1 MQSQISSIDPVTVEL
16 HVEVPWDR
24 FHKGV
29 ENEYGKLQKN
39 ARIKGFRQGKA
50 PRTVIVQLFSKS
62 VREEVTSSLVNESVV
77 EAVQKHELP
86 VVSTPV
92 LKDAPK
98 VVDGTGLTFTVK
110 VEVRPKV
117 ESLDTALELVRRV
130 KPVTD
135 EDVAADIERMRQ
147 THAVVEPVETPRPA
161 TKGDL
166 LTVDYTVSVDGEAKP
181 DMSGTDRPVEL
192 GNGQL
197 LPEIE
202 AGLTGVEL
210 GQTKSITVAR
220 GAEEANAELAGKVV
234 VFEMTV
240 KEMKERKLPALD
252 DELAKDIG
260 DYASFAELQ
269 SKTRERLEES
279 AKSQA
284 ERALR
289 DQAIEKL
296 VEKNVIPVPPSLLDQ
311 QLRAMLQEFMQ
322 LMQMMGQKPQL
333 HQAMVEEMKPRAEA
347 KVRAALLL
355 GELSR
360 TASITVGADEI
371 EAKLKE
377 LAEKSGK
384 HIAKV
389 RVEYTGEK
397 REQLETQL
405 LEDKLLKHLLDG
417 SKISD
422 GPWEDPNAA
431 KATEAAAES
440 TEPAKAEASA
450 EASASSDEGEKPA
463 KKTKKKAEKK
473 ESA

>member
-50 PRTVIVQLFSKS
+50 PRNVIVQLFSKS
-62 VREEVTSSLVNESVV
+62 VRDEVTSSLVNETVV

-92 LKDAPK
+92 LKEAPK

-117 ESLDTALELVRRV
+117 ETLDTSLELVRRT

-135 EDVAADIERMRQ
+135 ADIDAEIERMRQ

-161 TKGDL
+161 QKGDL
-166 LTVDYTVSVDGEAKP
+166 LTVDYTVSVDGVAKP
-181 DMSGTDRPVEL
+181 DMAGTDRSVEL

-202 AGLTGVEL
+202 AGLAGAEI
-210 GQTKSITVAR
+210 GQTKTITVAR
-220 GAEEANAELAGKVV
+220 GAEEPNKELAGKTV
-234 VFEMTV
+234 VFEMNV
-240 KEMKERKLPALD
+240 KAMKERKLPAID

-260 DYASFAELQ
+260 DYATLAELKQ
-269 SKTRERLEES
+269 KTRERLEES
-279 AKSQA
+279 AKSQSD
-284 ERALR
+284 RALR
-289 DQAIEKL
+289 DAAIESL
-296 VEKNVIPVPPSLLDQ
+296 VEKNTIPVPPSLLDQ

-322 LMQMMGQKPQL
+322 LMQMMGQQPQL
-333 HQAMVEEMKPRAEA
+333 NQAMVEDMKPRAES

-360 TASITVGADEI
+360 KASISVSADEV

-377 LAEKSGK
+377 MAEKSGK
-384 HIAKV
+384 HIAKL
-389 RVEYTGEK
+389 RVEYAGEK

-405 LEDKLLKHLLDG
+405 LEDKLIKHLLDG
-417 SKISD
+417 SKITD
-422 GPWEDPNAA
+422 GPWEEPKASGA
-431 KATEAAAES
+431 KADEA
-440 TEPAKAEASA
+440 
-450 EASASSDEGEKPA
+450 EG
-463 KKTKKKAEKK
+463 K

>member
-24 FHKGV
+24 FNKGV
-29 ENEYGKLQKN
+29 ENEYGKLQKS
-39 ARIKGFRQGKA
+39 ARVKGFRQGKA
-50 PRTVIVQLFSKS
+50 PRSVIVQLFSKS
-62 VREEVTSSLVNESVV
+62 VRDEVTTSLVNESVV

-92 LKDAPK
+92 LKDTPK
-98 VVDGTGLTFTVK
+98 VVDGTGMTFTVK
-110 VEVRPKV
+110 VEVRPKI
-117 ESLDTALELVRRV
+117 EALDTALELVRST

-135 EDVAADIERMRQ
+135 GDVDADIERMRQ

-161 TKGDL
+161 KAGDL
-166 LTVDYTVSVDGEAKP
+166 LTVDYTVTLDGVSKP
-181 DMSGTDRPVEL
+181 DMAGVDRPVEL
-192 GNGQL
+192 GNNQL

-202 AGLTGVEL
+202 SGLVGAEV

-220 GAEEANAELAGKVV
+220 GADEANKELAGKVV
-234 VFEMTV
+234 VFDMTV
-240 KEMKERKLPALD
+240 KEMKERKLPAID

-260 DYASFAELQ
+260 DYKTLAELKD
-269 SKTRERLEES
+269 KTRARLEES
-279 AKSQA
+279 SKSQSD
-284 ERALR
+284 RALR
-289 DQAIEKL
+289 DAAVEKL
-296 VEKNVIPVPPSLLDQ
+296 VEKNAIPVPPSLLDQ

-333 HQAMVEEMKPRAEA
+333 NQAMVEDMKPRAEA

-360 TASITVGADEI
+360 TASISVSNDEV
-371 EAKLKE
+371 EAKLRE

-384 HIAKV
+384 HIAKL

-405 LEDKLLKHLLDG
+405 LEDKLVKHLLDG
-417 SKISD
+417 SKITD
-422 GPWEDPNAA
+422 GPWEDPNEAKKAASEKAA
-431 KATEAAAES
+431 KATE
-440 TEPAKAEASA
+440 KAT
-450 EASASSDEGEKPA
+450 D
-463 KKTKKKAEKK
+463 K

>member
-29 ENEYGKLQKN
+29 ENEYGKLQKS

-50 PRTVIVQLFSKS
+50 PRNVIVQLFSKS
-62 VREEVTSSLVNESVV
+62 VRDEVTSNLVNESVV

-92 LKDAPK
+92 LKEAPK
-98 VVDGTGLTFTVK
+98 VVDGTSLTFTVK
-110 VEVRPKV
+110 VEVRPKI
-117 ESLDTALELVRRV
+117 ENLATELELVRRV

-135 EDVAADIERMRQ
+135 ADVAAEIERMRQ
-147 THAVVEPVETPRPA
+147 THAVVAPLETPRPA
-161 TKGDL
+161 QKGDL
-166 LTVDYTVSVDGEAKP
+166 LTVDYTVTIDGVAKP
-181 DMSGTDRPVEL
+181 DMAGTDRTVEL

-202 AGLTGVEL
+202 AGLAGAEL

-220 GAEEANAELAGKVV
+220 RADEANKDLAGKVV
-234 VFEMTV
+234 VFDMTV

-260 DYASFAELQ
+260 DYESFAQLKD
-269 SKTRERLEES
+269 KTRERLDETS
-279 AKSQA
+279 KAQG

-296 VEKNVIPVPPSLLDQ
+296 VEKNTIPVPPSLLDQ

-333 HQAMVEEMKPRAEA
+333 NPAMVDDMKPRAES

-360 TASITVGADEI
+360 KASISVSADEI

-377 LAEKSGK
+377 MAEKSGK
-384 HIAKV
+384 HIAKL

-405 LEDKLLKHLLDG
+405 LEEKLIKHLLAG
-417 SKISD
+417 SKITD
-422 GPWEDPNAA
+422 GPWEEPKDETKADTAKENA
-431 KATEAAAES
+431 
-440 TEPAKAEASA
+440 
-450 EASASSDEGEKPA
+450 
-463 KKTKKKAEKK
+463 
-473 ESA
+473 